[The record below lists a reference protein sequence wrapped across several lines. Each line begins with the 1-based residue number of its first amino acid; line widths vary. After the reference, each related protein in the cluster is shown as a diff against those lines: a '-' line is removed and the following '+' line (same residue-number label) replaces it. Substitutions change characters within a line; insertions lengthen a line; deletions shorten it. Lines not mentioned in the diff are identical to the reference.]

1 MSSIRQDHIF
11 EFSNTKEQIMK
22 NIPSFA
28 LALAFALPL
37 AVNAAD
43 TTSMKPGD
51 MQQGTSGHGG
61 MGMGSGNA
69 MGMGSGNAGTMSAG
83 NMQGAGMSQGVIRK
97 VDKSGKKITI
107 KHGPLLNLDMP
118 AMTMVFK
125 VTDPAMLQQMRAG
138 DKVDFVAERVNGVLT
153 ITKAEAA
160 K

>member
-1 MSSIRQDHIF
+1 MSSIKQNHIF

-22 NIPSFA
+22 NIQSFA
-28 LALAFALPL
+28 LALAFALPM

-43 TTSMKPGD
+43 TTTMKPGD
-51 MQQGTSGHGG
+51 MNQSGSGHSG
-61 MGMGSGNA
+61 MGG

-125 VTDPAMLQQMRAG
+125 VTDPAMMGQVQAG
-138 DKVDFVAERVNGVLT
+138 DKVNFVAERVNGVLT
-153 ITKAEAA
+153 VTKVEAA

>member
-1 MSSIRQDHIF
+1 MSSIRQNHIF
-11 EFSNTKEQIMK
+11 EFSNTTEQIMK

-28 LALAFALPL
+28 LALAFSLPL

-43 TTSMKPGD
+43 TTSMKPGE
-51 MQQGTSGHGG
+51 MQQGASGHGG

-69 MGMGSGNAGTMSAG
+69 GTMGAG
-83 NMQGAGMSQGVIRK
+83 NMQGTGDMQSAGMSQGVIRK

-107 KHGPLLNLDMP
+107 KHGPLRNLDMP

-138 DKVDFVAERVNGVLT
+138 DKVDFVAERVSGVLT
-153 ITKAEAA
+153 ITKVEAA